1 MKIVVA
7 FDSFKG
13 SLSAQDAVNT
23 VSKAIKEVSPSA
35 NIVKL
40 PLADGG
46 EGTTEI
52 LAYYLNAS
60 WTKCKVHDALMRPII
75 CKYAISKD
83 GNIAIMDMAS
93 AAGLTLLSKEERNP
107 MFTTTFG
114 VGEMLCDAVGKGC
127 KHILLGI
134 GGSATNDAGIGMLTA
149 LGAKIYDNDRK
160 EVIPIG
166 KNMQKI
172 STIDRSNML
181 DLSAISIE
189 VVCDVTNPLY
199 GPNGAAHV
207 YAHQKGANDAEIVAL
222 DRGLRHLSTFFS
234 ISPNT
239 CGSGAAGGLGYALLS
254 LNAQLKVGAEVV
266 INVAK
271 LSHHISN
278 ADLIITGEGKID
290 SQTLCGKLPFAVLK
304 VAKQA
309 KIPVVALAGCVED
322 KDQLLMAGFKV
333 VKSINDVCPT
343 SLSITQQMLPIVA
356 TKNLSETIKQLLKNI
371 YTLINKTI

>member
-60 WTKCKVHDALMRPII
+60 WTRCKVHDALMRPII

-83 GNIAIMDMAS
+83 GNTAIMDMAS

-166 KNMQKI
+166 ENMQNI
-172 STIDRSNML
+172 STIDRSNLL

-189 VVCDVTNPLY
+189 VICDVTNPLY

-207 YAHQKGANDAEIVAL
+207 YAHQKGANDTEIVAL

-266 INVAK
+266 INAAK
-271 LSHHISN
+271 LSYHIAD

-371 YTLINKTI
+371 YTLKK

>member
-23 VSKAIKEVSPSA
+23 VSKAIKEVSPFA

-166 KNMQKI
+166 KNMQNI
-172 STIDRSNML
+172 STIDRSNLL

-189 VVCDVTNPLY
+189 VICDVTNPLY
-199 GPNGAAHV
+199 GLNGAAHV
-207 YAHQKGANDAEIVAL
+207 YAHQKGANDTEIVAL

-266 INVAK
+266 INAAK
-271 LSHHISN
+271 LSYHIAD

>member
-23 VSKAIKEVSPSA
+23 VSKAIKEVSPFA

-83 GNIAIMDMAS
+83 GNTAIMDMAS

-166 KNMQKI
+166 ENMQNI
-172 STIDRSNML
+172 STIDRSNLL

-189 VVCDVTNPLY
+189 VICDVTNPLY

-207 YAHQKGANDAEIVAL
+207 YAHQKGANDTEIVAL

-266 INVAK
+266 FNAAK
-271 LSHHISN
+271 LSYHIAD
-278 ADLIITGEGKID
+278 ADLK
-290 SQTLCGKLPFAVLK
+290 K
-304 VAKQA
+304 
-309 KIPVVALAGCVED
+309 
-322 KDQLLMAGFKV
+322 
-333 VKSINDVCPT
+333 
-343 SLSITQQMLPIVA
+343 
-356 TKNLSETIKQLLKNI
+356 
-371 YTLINKTI
+371 

>member
-60 WTKCKVHDALMRPII
+60 WTRCKVHDALMRPII

-166 KNMQKI
+166 ENMQNI
-172 STIDRSNML
+172 STIDRSNLL

-189 VVCDVTNPLY
+189 VICDVTNPLY
-199 GPNGAAHV
+199 GLNGAAHV

-266 INVAK
+266 INAAK
-271 LSHHISN
+271 LSYHIAD

-356 TKNLSETIKQLLKNI
+356 TKNLSETIKQLLKK
-371 YTLINKTI
+371 YLHP

>member
-60 WTKCKVHDALMRPII
+60 WTRCKVHDALMRPII

-83 GNIAIMDMAS
+83 GNTAIMDMAS

-166 KNMQKI
+166 ENMQNI
-172 STIDRSNML
+172 STIDRSNLL

-189 VVCDVTNPLY
+189 VICDVTNPLY
-199 GPNGAAHV
+199 GLNGAAHV

-266 INVAK
+266 FNAAK
-271 LSHHISN
+271 LSYHIAD

-304 VAKQA
+304 MAKQA

-356 TKNLSETIKQLLKNI
+356 TKNLSETIKQLLKK
-371 YTLINKTI
+371 YLHP

>member
-60 WTKCKVHDALMRPII
+60 WTRCKVHDALMRPII

-166 KNMQKI
+166 ENMQKI

-207 YAHQKGANDAEIVAL
+207 YAHQKGANDTEIVAL

-266 INVAK
+266 INAAK
-271 LSHHISN
+271 LSYHIAD

-371 YTLINKTI
+371 YTLKK